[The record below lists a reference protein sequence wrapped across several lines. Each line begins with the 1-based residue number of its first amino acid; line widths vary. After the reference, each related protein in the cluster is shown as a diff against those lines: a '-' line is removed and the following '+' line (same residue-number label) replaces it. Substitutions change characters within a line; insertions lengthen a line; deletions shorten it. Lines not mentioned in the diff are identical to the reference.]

1 MKNVHPYLAPAA
13 VLGTA
18 LIVAAALMSWSAVR
32 IKNSDHTIE
41 VTGSA
46 RQSITSD
53 RAIWST
59 AVAYQ
64 SPTLQT
70 SYQALSA
77 GTTRVKNY
85 LVTQGIPEKEITL
98 GPVRTQRLTTRQA
111 NGTETAGNY
120 QLEQTLTV
128 ATKNIALVER
138 IAREVTQ
145 LINEDVPVE
154 SHAPQ
159 YFVSD
164 LADKKVQ
171 MLSEAAKNARL
182 RAEKIAESVGSHV
195 GSIRSADM
203 GVLQITPAGSTEVS
217 NDGMSD
223 TSSIEKDIT
232 SVVRM
237 TFSVN

>member
-18 LIVAAALMSWSAVR
+18 LIVATALMSWSAMR

-46 RQSITSD
+46 RQTITSD

-59 AVAYQ
+59 TVTYQ
-64 SPTLQT
+64 SPTLQG
-70 SYQALSA
+70 SYQALSPGIA
-77 GTTRVKNY
+77 RVKTY
-85 LVTQGIPEKEITL
+85 LIAQGVSKKEITL
-98 GPVRTQRLTTRQA
+98 GPAKTQRLMTRSA
-111 NGTETAGNY
+111 DGKETEGNY

-128 ATKNIALVER
+128 ATKDIALVER
-138 IAREVTQ
+138 LAREVTQ
-145 LINEDVPVE
+145 LINEGIPVE
-154 SHAPQ
+154 SQLPQ
-159 YFVSD
+159 YFVTD

-171 MLSEAAKNARL
+171 MLSEASKNARL
-182 RAEKIAESVGSHV
+182 RAEKIAESVGSHI

-217 NDGMSD
+217 NGGMSD

>member
-1 MKNVHPYLAPAA
+1 MEKHHPYLAPAA

-46 RQSITSD
+46 RQTITSD
-53 RAIWST
+53 RVIWST
-59 AVAYQ
+59 GVAYQ
-64 SPTLQT
+64 SPTLQG
-70 SYQALSA
+70 SYQALSSGIA
-77 GTTRVKNY
+77 RVKEY
-85 LVTQGIPEKEITL
+85 LMTQGIVDEEITL
-98 GPVRTQRLTTRQA
+98 GPVKTQRLTVRGA
-111 NGTETAGNY
+111 DGKEAEGNY
-120 QLEQTLTV
+120 QLEQTLTI
-128 ATKNIALVER
+128 ATKDIKRVER
-138 IAREVTQ
+138 LAREVTQ
-145 LINEDVPVE
+145 LINEGIPVE
-154 SHAPQ
+154 SNAPQ
-159 YFVSD
+159 YFVTD

-171 MLSEAAKNARL
+171 MLSEASKNARL
-182 RAEKIAESVGSHV
+182 RAEKIAESVGSHI
-195 GSIRSADM
+195 GGIRSADM